1 MDACHGLAADSKA
14 VHVHPQTQGPP
25 ASMDEL
31 LGAVGN
37 PLFLL
42 LSHFLVFFSGV
53 VVAACFGTWRTDE
66 DVSRDEPSSSSDTA
80 SLRLQ
85 PGRRQ
90 QSTEMRAAYSASN
103 HHTSRRSHAELSRD
117 HQSRRSHAE
126 LEPGSSS
133 SAWSSRRDLRGE
145 EGRPSSWPN
154 NREQTSTSRYS
165 RSGQSRMQISRGNA
179 LQGMRETADL
189 SLPRHTTRRPAPSAL
204 RSRADVAAT
213 AQNLPSPR
221 YKNQRPVPSNKRPQQ
236 QSHDSP
242 HSVLPFTQQ
251 SQHSRA
257 GAREHPSSVQH
268 DTAGSSLLSA
278 AIHRCYDYESGERDE
293 DHFLVRDSSMLRP
306 ENRAGQ
312 NLAGLE
318 LCEEYGAQELL
329 GWNATVEPCAAARPS
344 SRARRYDKISS
355 PY

>member
-1 MDACHGLAADSKA
+1 
-14 VHVHPQTQGPP
+14 
-25 ASMDEL
+25 MDEL
-31 LGAVGN
+31 FDAVGN

-53 VVAACFGTWRTDE
+53 AVACFGIWRTDE

-133 SAWSSRRDLRGE
+133 SAGSSRRDLRGE

-165 RSGQSRMQISRGNA
+165 RSGQSRVQISRGNA

-257 GAREHPSSVQH
+257 GARGHPPSAQH

-318 LCEEYGAQELL
+318 LCEKYGAQELL

>member
-1 MDACHGLAADSKA
+1 MAKQTPKAFFPFAHARTADAKA

-31 LGAVGN
+31 FDAVGN

-42 LSHFLVFFSGV
+42 LSHFLVFSSGV
-53 VVAACFGTWRTDE
+53 AVACFGIWRTDE

-133 SAWSSRRDLRGE
+133 SAGSSRRDLRGE

-165 RSGQSRMQISRGNA
+165 RSGQSRVQISRGNA

-189 SLPRHTTRRPAPSAL
+189 SLP
-204 RSRADVAAT
+204 
-213 AQNLPSPR
+213 
-221 YKNQRPVPSNKRPQQ
+221 
-236 QSHDSP
+236 
-242 HSVLPFTQQ
+242 
-251 SQHSRA
+251 
-257 GAREHPSSVQH
+257 AR
-268 DTAGSSLLSA
+268 
-278 AIHRCYDYESGERDE
+278 IR
-293 DHFLVRDSSMLRP
+293 F
-306 ENRAGQ
+306 
-312 NLAGLE
+312 
-318 LCEEYGAQELL
+318 
-329 GWNATVEPCAAARPS
+329 
-344 SRARRYDKISS
+344 
-355 PY
+355 